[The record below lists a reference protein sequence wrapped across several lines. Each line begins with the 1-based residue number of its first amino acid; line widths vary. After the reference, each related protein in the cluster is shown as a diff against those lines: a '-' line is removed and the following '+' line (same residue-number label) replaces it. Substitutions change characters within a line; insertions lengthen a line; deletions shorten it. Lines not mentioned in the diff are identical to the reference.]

1 MPPETRKSA
10 YLQKW
15 GTTPHVLTMF
25 GLLVRSLTRI
35 MIPSFNGTKVPL
47 IKHVLPPLKKA

>member
-47 IKHVLPPLKKA
+47 IKHVLPPLKKV